1 MWKVL
6 AWVFLLQMSTIYSA
20 RNNGYFRAFRRGYY
34 PGKPEEHDHSTESRN
49 YYRYRINRHHGFG
62 FPSYPAVYFLRPNH
76 MGHYGYPVYPF
87 HKFVEPDDSIYD
99 YKLKGQSH
107 VEPMTT
113 EKLEVDNSEKTTK
126 QEKDSMEMMKMDKK
140 EQKEVME
147 QETVHTPKLIPA
159 LMPKMF
165 EKKPHK
171 TTVTRT
177 RVPLNSQD
185 KQKMNMEKSN
195 NKSRLVF
202 NGKFSGK
209 QSAMHFYFLEWRKR
223 KTVIF

>member
-6 AWVFLLQMSTIYSA
+6 AWVFLLQISTIYSA

-34 PGKPEEHDHSTESRN
+34 PGKPEEHDHRTESRN
-49 YYRYRINRHHGFG
+49 YRYRINRHHGFG

-99 YKLKGQSH
+99 YKLKVQSH
-107 VEPMTT
+107 VEPMAT
-113 EKLEVDNSEKTTK
+113 EKLEVDKSEKTTK
-126 QEKDSMEMMKMDKK
+126 QEKDSMEMMKMNKK

-165 EKKPHK
+165 EKKLHK

-177 RVPLNSQD
+177 RVLLNSQD

-202 NGKFSGK
+202 NGNFSGK